1 MNLTW
6 SLLGFLTCAQP
17 AKKGL
22 GSATLLMTSMSHAV
36 FSLVF
41 LYLDG
46 GNMFGSGETKT
57 RNGNMRHAKERRS
70 RYSHFLS

>member
-17 AKKGL
+17 VEKGL
-22 GSATLLMTSMSHAV
+22 GSATLLLSSMSHAV

-46 GNMFGSGETKT
+46 GDMFARSGETAEK
-57 RNGNMRHAKERRS
+57 RD
-70 RYSHFLS
+70 